1 MRKMEE
7 NKMTCIYWISYDE
20 AWNNNNHNNNKNNNK
35 NDDNKN
41 NNNNDDNKNNN
52 NNDDNKNNNTNQ
64 TKEMKKKENNKWEN
78 ELTMSSLTAFSQL
91 SRYDASEYSLVVTWF
106 PRAAVT

>member
-1 MRKMEE
+1 MEE
-7 NKMTCIYWISYDE
+7 NKMTCVFWISYDE
-20 AWNNNNHNNNKNNNK
+20 DWNNNN
-35 NDDNKN
+35 N
-41 NNNNDDNKNNN
+41 NNNNNNKNNN